1 MERTPENDMNEHQ
14 IRTHLWFVCSILG
27 AHRYLCN
34 HVQRFLQAGAHCIGR
49 GKLGI
54 VIQMRVNIGRGGKV
68 AVPEPFLNL
77 LHGYA
82 VGKEKRGAAMTQIM
96 KANPA
101 ESMAFENPNPS
112 APR

>member
-1 MERTPENDMNEHQ
+1 M
-14 IRTHLWFVCSILG
+14 SIKFELTYVMCAPYRG

-49 GKLGI
+49 GELGI

-68 AVPEPFLNL
+68 AVSEPFLKL

-82 VGKEKRGAAMTQIM
+82 VGEEKRGAAMTQIM
-96 KANPA
+96 KAKAIIASSTKVNPIRVKLCLDI
-101 ESMAFENPNPS
+101 S
-112 APR
+112 